1 MSKSAATTKT
11 AEAKPAKAAK
21 PTATAKAS
29 PKLKAVGPVVNKT
42 PDAKPAPAKRTRK
55 PAATKVE
62 AVTVAPVQV
71 APVVEVPKQSP
82 ELVNKLID
90 DAMTRANAAKQPAK
104 RGVGRPISSEAAK
117 VRRRV
122 VGSFVKLAA
131 AGEIEVTVKATAK
144 AVKLKKVTVSNTIRW
159 AEAEGILTRIG
170 YKLKSGPGRKEVFYT
185 INADKLAEAAEAEK
199 AA

>member
-11 AEAKPAKAAK
+11 PDAKPAKAI
-21 PTATAKAS
+21 AKAS
-29 PKLKAVGPVVNKT
+29 PKLKTVAPATNKT
-42 PDAKPAPAKRTRK
+42 PDAAKPTVKRTRK
-55 PAATKVE
+55 PAAT
-62 AVTVAPVQV
+62 VAPV
-71 APVVEVPKQSP
+71 APVVVPEP
-82 ELVNKLID
+82 V
-90 DAMTRANAAKQPAK
+90 APVAAEPAK
-104 RGVGRPISSEAAK
+104 RGVGRPISTEAAK

-122 VGSFVKLAA
+122 VGTFVKLAA

-159 AEAEGILTRIG
+159 AESEGILTRIG

-185 INADKLAEAAEAEK
+185 INADKLAEAAK

>member
-11 AEAKPAKAAK
+11 PDAKPAK
-21 PTATAKAS
+21 ATAKAS
-29 PKLKAVGPVVNKT
+29 PKLKTVAPATNKT
-42 PDAKPAPAKRTRK
+42 PDAAKPTVKRTRK
-55 PAATKVE
+55 PAA
-62 AVTVAPVQV
+62 ATVAPVAPVVVPEPV
-71 APVVEVPKQSP
+71 APV
-82 ELVNKLID
+82 
-90 DAMTRANAAKQPAK
+90 AAEPAK

-122 VGSFVKLAA
+122 VGTFVKLAA

-159 AEAEGILTRIG
+159 AESEGILTRIG

-185 INADKLAEAAEAEK
+185 INADKLAEAAK

>member
-29 PKLKAVGPVVNKT
+29 PKLKAVAPVVNKT
-42 PDAKPAPAKRTRK
+42 PEAKPAPAKRTRK
-55 PAATKVE
+55 PAAAKVE
-62 AVTVAPVQV
+62 TVTVAPV

-90 DAMTRANAAKQPAK
+90 DAMTRANTANQPAK

-122 VGSFVKLAA
+122 VGAFVKLAA

-144 AVKLKKVTVSNTIRW
+144 TVKLKKVTVSNTIRW
-159 AEAEGILTRIG
+159 AESEGILTRIG

-185 INADKLAEAAEAEK
+185 INADKLAEAAKEA
-199 AA
+199 A

>member
-1 MSKSAATTKT
+1 MTKSAATTKT

-29 PKLKAVGPVVNKT
+29 PKLKAVAPATNKT
-42 PDAKPAPAKRTRK
+42 PEATPAKRTRK
-55 PAATKVE
+55 PAAAKVE
-62 AVTVAPVQV
+62 AVTVAPV

-90 DAMTRANAAKQPAK
+90 DAMTRANAANQPAK

-131 AGEIEVTVKATAK
+131 SGEIEVTVKATAK

-159 AEAEGILTRIG
+159 AESEGILTRVG

>member
-1 MSKSAATTKT
+1 MTKSAATTKT

-29 PKLKAVGPVVNKT
+29 PKLKPVAPVVNKT
-42 PDAKPAPAKRTRK
+42 PDAKPAAKRTRK
-55 PAATKVE
+55 PAAAKVE
-62 AVTVAPVQV
+62 AVTVAPV

-90 DAMTRANAAKQPAK
+90 DAMTRANTAKQPAK

-122 VGSFVKLAA
+122 VGAFVKLAA

-144 AVKLKKVTVSNTIRW
+144 TVKLKKVTVSNTIRW
-159 AEAEGILTRIG
+159 AESEGILTRIG

-185 INADKLAEAAEAEK
+185 INADKLAEAAKEA
-199 AA
+199 A